1 MPTDLW
7 FEGVTP
13 EGYTAWADLS
23 NLTLSLS
30 PVVLDLKTGRK
41 FVQVMEG
48 DEPARNVIVSVG
60 DAAIARADDVLT
72 SSDGRVRVTPISV
85 GVTSMTAG
93 PSATHRAVTTTV
105 TVVDTRGQSAL
116 TISPPSPIT
125 LDLMTGG
132 ITLHALYGGRPIRG
146 VTAVVEDDGIVS
158 AIDLESD
165 YMGHIRIEP
174 NAVGATQITLTM
186 NEGDEYPLCMNGRPL
201 TANGEILTM
210 TGENETVT
218 ITVNVIST
226 PPKSEPTTI
235 RLAPWTPMDDI
246 RICDGPVSIHIVDQ
260 VFRHLPMSHRR
271 YRVDAEVDL
280 PGCLTT
286 SSSSL
291 GGRFRLVPVSVGE
304 GKIRFTYRGDGKKLY
319 LERRFKVLP

>member
-1 MPTDLW
+1 
-7 FEGVTP
+7 
-13 EGYTAWADLS
+13 
-23 NLTLSLS
+23 
-30 PVVLDLKTGRK
+30 
-41 FVQVMEG
+41 
-48 DEPARNVIVSVG
+48 
-60 DAAIARADDVLT
+60 
-72 SSDGRVRVTPISV
+72 
-85 GVTSMTAG
+85 
-93 PSATHRAVTTTV
+93 
-105 TVVDTRGQSAL
+105 
-116 TISPPSPIT
+116 
-125 LDLMTGG
+125 
-132 ITLHALYGGRPIRG
+132 
-146 VTAVVEDDGIVS
+146 
-158 AIDLESD
+158 
-165 YMGHIRIEP
+165 
-174 NAVGATQITLTM
+174 M